1 MSNNSAAQAELNRI
15 HNLIGAKPLLPGQNS
30 KGIVFAIPNPR
41 GFTTGHALMNKLPYQ
56 SRAIRNVVGS
66 WVFTAAFFVGC
77 VMYKQADT
85 GYWFK
90 GKKGGL

>member
-41 GFTTGHALMNKLPYQ
+41 GFTTGVRFKHNPEASYRL
-56 SRAIRNVVGS
+56 RAEI
-66 WVFTAAFFVGC
+66 
-77 VMYKQADT
+77 
-85 GYWFK
+85 
-90 GKKGGL
+90 

>member
-1 MSNNSAAQAELNRI
+1 
-15 HNLIGAKPLLPGQNS
+15 
-30 KGIVFAIPNPR
+30 
-41 GFTTGHALMNKLPYQ
+41 MNKLPYQ